1 LCIITADGENIM
13 RRTQTNRYTS
23 VYAILAGFALTGSM
37 AAYADTQVTTTTTRS
52 TTSPVST
59 TTTYVLSPSS
69 SYIVVD
75 PITGVAKGTYNTVT
89 HLVNGSPLSSGYVI
103 VDESTRAMV
112 AMVDQY
118 GNIVDVAVAP
128 ANQTL
133 LLSIDSRR
141 KDLEA
146 QIAEA
151 QAKGR
156 LAAAQAEL
164 MRQELAAVTPYEP
177 SSSSVVTYSRAIQMG
192 SGLNSVSSRLVP
204 ITEKTY
210 SNVIAPQFVTVDGH
224 LTLADDLTFR
234 KIQLTRRIEDEYAFG
249 HITKDQLLQFK
260 SDLTA
265 LSARE
270 AGYRSG
276 ASISATGAKVM
287 TDDLNSLQSKLES
300 AVAVR

>member
-1 LCIITADGENIM
+1 M
-13 RRTQTNRYTS
+13 RRTQTFRYTF
-23 VYAILAGFALTGSM
+23 VYAFLAGFALTGSL
-37 AAYADTQVTTTTTRS
+37 AANADTQVTTTTSSTRS
-52 TTSPVST
+52 TSSPTSFST
-59 TTTYVLSPSS
+59 SYVLPSSS

-75 PITGVAKGTYNTVT
+75 PITGVAQGSYNTVT
-89 HLVNGSPLSSGYVI
+89 HLVNGAPLSNGYVI

-128 ANQTL
+128 AAPTL

-146 QIAEA
+146 QIADA

-164 MRQELAAVTPYEP
+164 LRQELATVTPYDASS

-192 SGLNSVSSRLVP
+192 SGLNSVSSRLIP

-210 SNVIAPQFVTVDGH
+210 SSVIAPQFVTIDGR

-270 AGYRSG
+270 ASFRNG
-276 ASISATGAKVM
+276 ASISATGATVI
-287 TDDLNSLQSKLES
+287 TDDLNRLQAKLDS
-300 AVAVR
+300 TVVVR

>member
-1 LCIITADGENIM
+1 MEKIIM
-13 RRTQTNRYTS
+13 RRTQTFRYTF
-23 VYAILAGFALTGSM
+23 VYAFLAGFALTGSL
-37 AAYADTQVTTTTTRS
+37 AANADTQVTTTTSSTRS
-52 TTSPVST
+52 TGSPTSFS
-59 TTTYVLSPSS
+59 TTYVLPSSS

-75 PITGVAKGTYNTVT
+75 PITGVAQGSYNTVT
-89 HLVNGSPLSSGYVI
+89 HLVNGAPLSNGYVI

-128 ANQTL
+128 ATPTL

-164 MRQELAAVTPYEP
+164 MRQELAVVTPYDA
-177 SSSSVVTYSRAIQMG
+177 SSSSMVTYGRAIQMG
-192 SGLNSVSSRLVP
+192 SGLNSVSSRLIP

-210 SNVIAPQFVTVDGH
+210 SSVIAPQFVTVDGR

-270 AGYRSG
+270 AGYRNG
-276 ASISATGAKVM
+276 ASISATGATVM
-287 TDDLNSLQSKLES
+287 TDDLNRLQAKLNS
-300 AVAVR
+300 TVVVR

>member
-1 LCIITADGENIM
+1 M
-13 RRTQTNRYTS
+13 RRTQTFRYTF
-23 VYAILAGFALTGSM
+23 VYAFLAGFALTGSL
-37 AAYADTQVTTTTTRS
+37 AANADTQVTTTTTRS
-52 TTSPVST
+52 TTSPMTSV
-59 TTTYVLSPSS
+59 TTYTLPTTSN
-69 SYIVVD
+69 YIVVD
-75 PITGVAKGTYNTVT
+75 PITGVAQGSYNTVT
-89 HLVNGSPLSSGYVI
+89 HLVNGVPLSNGYVI

-128 ANQTL
+128 ANTTL

-146 QIAEA
+146 QIADA

-164 MRQELAAVTPYEP
+164 LRQELAVVTPYDS

-192 SGLNSVSSRLVP
+192 SGLNSVSSRLIP

-210 SNVIAPQFVTVDGH
+210 SSVIAPQFVTVDGR

-270 AGYRSG
+270 AGYRNG
-276 ASISATGAKVM
+276 ASISTTGATVM
-287 TDDLNSLQSKLES
+287 TDDLNSLQAKLNS
-300 AVAVR
+300 AVVVR

>member
-1 LCIITADGENIM
+1 M
-13 RRTQTNRYTS
+13 RRTQTFRYTF
-23 VYAILAGFALTGSM
+23 VYAFLAGFALTGSL
-37 AAYADTQVTTTTTRS
+37 AANADTQVTTTTTRS
-52 TTSPVST
+52 TSSNTSPLRSV
-59 TTTYVLSPSS
+59 TTYTLPTTS

-75 PITGVAKGTYNTVT
+75 PITGVAQGSYNTVT
-89 HLVNGSPLSSGYVI
+89 HLVNGAPLSNGYVI

-146 QIAEA
+146 QIADA

-164 MRQELAAVTPYEP
+164 LRQELAVVTPYDS

-192 SGLNSVSSRLVP
+192 SGLNSVSSRLIP

-270 AGYRSG
+270 AGYRNG
-276 ASISATGAKVM
+276 AAISTTGATMM
-287 TDDLNSLQSKLES
+287 TADLNSLQAKLNS
-300 AVAVR
+300 AVVVR

>member
-1 LCIITADGENIM
+1 M
-13 RRTQTNRYTS
+13 RRTQTFRYTF
-23 VYAILAGFALTGSM
+23 VYAFLAGFALTGSL
-37 AAYADTQVTTTTTRS
+37 AANADTQVTTTTSSTRTSGSPTSFS
-52 TTSPVST
+52 TS
-59 TTTYVLSPSS
+59 YVLPSSS

-75 PITGVAKGTYNTVT
+75 PITGVAQGSYNTVT
-89 HLVNGSPLSSGYVI
+89 HLVNGAPLSNGYVI

-128 ANQTL
+128 AAPTL

-141 KDLEA
+141 RDLEA
-146 QIAEA
+146 QIADA

-164 MRQELAAVTPYEP
+164 LRQELAVVTPYDA
-177 SSSSVVTYSRAIQMG
+177 SSSSVVSYSRAIQMG
-192 SGLNSVSSRLVP
+192 SGLNSVSSRLIP

-210 SNVIAPQFVTVDGH
+210 SSVIAPQFVTIDGR

-270 AGYRSG
+270 ASFRNG
-276 ASISATGAKVM
+276 ASISATGATVM
-287 TDDLNSLQSKLES
+287 TDDLNRLQAKLDS
-300 AVAVR
+300 TVVVR

>member
-1 LCIITADGENIM
+1 M
-13 RRTQTNRYTS
+13 RRTQTFRYTF
-23 VYAILAGFALTGSM
+23 VYAFLAGFALTGSL
-37 AAYADTQVTTTTTRS
+37 AANADTQVTTTTSSTRTSGSPTSFS
-52 TTSPVST
+52 TS
-59 TTTYVLSPSS
+59 YVLPSSS

-75 PITGVAKGTYNTVT
+75 PITGVAQGSYNTVT
-89 HLVNGSPLSSGYVI
+89 HLVNGAPLSNGYVI

-128 ANQTL
+128 AAPTL

-146 QIAEA
+146 QIADA

-164 MRQELAAVTPYEP
+164 LRQELATVTPYDAS

-192 SGLNSVSSRLVP
+192 SGLNSVSSRLIP

-210 SNVIAPQFVTVDGH
+210 SSVIAPQFVTIDGR

-270 AGYRSG
+270 ASFRNG
-276 ASISATGAKVM
+276 ASISATGATVM
-287 TDDLNSLQSKLES
+287 TDDLNRLQAKLDS
-300 AVAVR
+300 TVVVR

>member
-1 LCIITADGENIM
+1 M
-13 RRTQTNRYTS
+13 RRIKTYRYTV
-23 VYAILAGFALTGSM
+23 VYSLLALALSGSLAAI
-37 AAYADTQVTTTTTRS
+37 ADTQVTTTTTS
-52 TTSPVST
+52 
-59 TTTYVLSPSS
+59 TTYVLPSTS

-75 PITGVAKGTYNTVT
+75 PLSGAVQGSYNTVT
-89 HLVNGSPLSSGYVI
+89 HLVNGIPVSKGYVI

-118 GNIVDVAVAP
+118 GNIVDVGVAAATP
-128 ANQTL
+128 TL
-133 LLSIDSRR
+133 LLSIDTRR
-141 KDLEA
+141 KDLES

-151 QAKGR
+151 EAKGR

-164 MRQELAAVTPYEP
+164 MRKELSVVVPYDA

-192 SGLNSVSSRLVP
+192 SGLNSVSSRLMP

-210 SNVIAPQFVTVDGH
+210 SSVIAPQFVTVDGR

-249 HITKDQLLQFK
+249 HITKEQLLQFK
-260 SDLTA
+260 SDLTD

-270 AGYRSG
+270 ATCRTG
-276 ASISATGAKVM
+276 AAISASGAKVM
-287 TDDLNSLQSKLES
+287 TDDLNSLQAKLES
-300 AVAVR
+300 AVATR